1 MIPGWEQRL
10 RRHLADIACGKG
22 VPRRRMYG
30 RTDSQF
36 VHRLNYQSEFQID
49 ARTGYFLE
57 FLRFQLSFP
66 SSIPT

>member
-1 MIPGWEQRL
+1 MIPGWEHRL

-49 ARTGYFLE
+49 ARTGYFFGIPE
-57 FLRFQLSFP
+57 IPVVVSFVN
-66 SSIPT
+66 TT